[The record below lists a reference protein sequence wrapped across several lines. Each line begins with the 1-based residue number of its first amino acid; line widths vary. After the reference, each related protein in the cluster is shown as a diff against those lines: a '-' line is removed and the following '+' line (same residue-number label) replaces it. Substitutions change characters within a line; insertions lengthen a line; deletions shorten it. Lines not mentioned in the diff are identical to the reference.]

1 RKGAGFA
8 RAGRRDGREKF
19 PEAGNE
25 PLRLK
30 KKTAIISKQGR
41 IPHGPPIRI
50 KRKEREKRALR
61 APRSHAA
68 VICIVWNVSQ
78 NEGI

>member
-1 RKGAGFA
+1 MWAGEKG
-8 RAGRRDGREKF
+8 EKKTGKRG
-19 PEAGNE
+19 PR
-25 PLRLK
+25 PLRRRK
-30 KKTAIISKQGR
+30 KAVIIDQQGR

>member
-1 RKGAGFA
+1 VGFV

-19 PEAGNE
+19 PETGNE